1 MKGHPFLPETAQK
14 EFYSET
20 LTRLCAAKCQI
31 KILRKNAK
39 NLRFQ
44 DGRIPG
50 FIEDPTKE
58 ADTVVRQVTS
68 SVYNTIRRDQGSSRR
83 QANSRAQVRHGPDYH
98 TADSVSSHDK
108 IPSRQNEK
116 YMRENKEWLTAYDW
130 KKVRPQAGFHN
141 QNPAED
147 VVHTKT
153 VLSGRKSSQ
162 GGRSVLA
169 QRQLLDSNH

>member
-83 QANSRAQVRHGPDYH
+83 QANSQAQVGHGPDYH

-108 IPSRQNEK
+108 IPSRQNETVHK
-116 YMRENKEWLTAYDW
+116 RKQGVVNS
-130 KKVRPQAGFHN
+130 VRLEEGTLQAGIHN
-141 QNPAED
+141 QNPIEGA
-147 VVHTKT
+147 VQTKT
-153 VLSGRKSSQ
+153 VLHGR
-162 GGRSVLA
+162 
-169 QRQLLDSNH
+169 